1 MLQKLKEF
9 VYSKYAAAAGLM
21 TAVVAVLVSD
31 PGLAHA
37 QAVTLDAT
45 QSADISSATG
55 SIPTT
60 AASFILS
67 SFQAV
72 LPYILLLV
80 GLFVAYR
87 IIMHFV
93 KRGH

>member
-1 MLQKLKEF
+1 MLEF
-9 VYSKYAAAAGLM
+9 IKGKVMAVGLAL
-21 TAVVAVLVSD
+21 TAVVAVFAAPLA
-31 PGLAHA
+31 AHA
-37 QAVTLDAT
+37 QVVTLDPT
-45 QSADISSATG
+45 QAANISSATG

-60 AASFILS
+60 ASSFVLS
-67 SFQAV
+67 SFQAA

>member
-1 MLQKLKEF
+1 MNKIKEL
-9 VYSKYAAAAGLM
+9 YAKGVFKVAGVASAVGLAALAAPL
-21 TAVVAVLVSD
+21 A
-31 PGLAHA
+31 AHA
-37 QAVTLDAT
+37 QVVTLDPTEA
-45 QSADISSATG
+45 ANISSATG

-67 SFQAV
+67 SFQSV

>member
-1 MLQKLKEF
+1 MKEKLRNI
-9 VYSKYAAAAGLM
+9 YASGVVKTAG
-21 TAVVAVLVSD
+21 VVATLGLTGLAV
-31 PGLAHA
+31 PMLAHA

-45 QSADISSATG
+45 QAANISSATG

-72 LPYILLLV
+72 LPYILLLT
-80 GLFVAYR
+80 GLFIAYR

-93 KRGH
+93 HKGH

>member
-1 MLQKLKEF
+1 MNNLKAKL
-9 VYSKYAAAAGLM
+9 VSVGLGVA
-21 TAVVAVLVSD
+21 AVVGSLLTPLA
-31 PGLAHA
+31 AHA
-37 QAVTLDAT
+37 QVVTLDPT
-45 QSADISSATG
+45 QAGNISSATG

-67 SFQAV
+67 SFQSV
-72 LPYILLLV
+72 LPYILLIV

-93 KRGH
+93 KRGGH